1 MLIYAVRDQSVRDD
15 ILRKRPC
22 AGFLTGGICHC
33 FCACVFFGVFHLA
46 TKGRLPI
53 FNIVRIFFSVVR
65 PTLFEYFFVVSLL
78 LNVVNLSLVP
88 SANFAF
94 KLKVENS

>member
-1 MLIYAVRDQSVRDD
+1 MLIYAVRDLSVRED
-15 ILRKRPC
+15 ILQKRPC

-46 TKGRLPI
+46 TKGRMLPI

-65 PTLFEYFFVVSLL
+65 PTLFGAYF
-78 LNVVNLSLVP
+78 
-88 SANFAF
+88 
-94 KLKVENS
+94 

>member
-1 MLIYAVRDQSVRDD
+1 MRED
-15 ILRKRPC
+15 ILQKRPC

-53 FNIVRIFFSVVR
+53 FNIDG
-65 PTLFEYFFVVSLL
+65 TC
-78 LNVVNLSLVP
+78 
-88 SANFAF
+88 
-94 KLKVENS
+94 